1 MRTAMTS
8 SRGIPALHV
17 YSQAMLQ
24 GMLWS
29 PATTSPASACA
40 RLGTTG
46 SADAEAHWGTLQQLA
61 AEQAVQAVRG
71 QRCPHLVAAFRRA
84 ARRNSVSAG

>member
-8 SRGIPALHV
+8 SRRIPALHV
-17 YSQAMLQ
+17 YRQAMLQ

-61 AEQAVQAVRG
+61 AEQAVRR